1 MRNIQQPTHFKK
13 KKEHHRVEGRSVAVR
28 DGDDLN
34 KALRKLKKKV
44 EESKVLEELRKRE
57 SYEKPS
63 TKRKRAKA
71 SAKAR
76 WRKKLEKELLPK
88 KTY

>member
-1 MRNIQQPTHFKK
+1 MRNTRQHNQFKK
-13 KKEHHRVEGRSVAVR
+13 KKEAHQIEGRSVTLR
-28 DGDDLN
+28 DGDDVN

-44 EESKVLEELRKRE
+44 EESKTLEEVRKRE
-57 SYEKPS
+57 AYEKPS

-76 WRKKLEKELLPK
+76 WRKKLLKEQLPQK
-88 KTY
+88 NY

>member
-1 MRNIQQPTHFKK
+1 MRNTQKPTHFKK
-13 KKEHHRVEGRSVAVR
+13 KEHHKVEGRTVAVR

-34 KALRKLKKKV
+34 KALRKLKRKV
-44 EESKVLEELRKRE
+44 EDSKVLEELRKRE
-57 SYEKPS
+57 AYEKPS

-76 WRKKLEKELLPK
+76 WRKKLQKDQLPQ